1 MVCAPKPTSAH
12 GKSQKASCVFAQ
24 NMKSM
29 TTSPNTIMYI
39 NVKWNHDIRQQAPG
53 EQTTGEQA
61 TDEQATGEQASGEQT
76 TCATGKRRAD
86 NL

>member
-39 NVKWNHDIRQQAPG
+39 NVKWNHDIRQQA
-53 EQTTGEQA
+53 TGEQA

-76 TCATGKRRAD
+76 TDEHATGEC
-86 NL
+86 